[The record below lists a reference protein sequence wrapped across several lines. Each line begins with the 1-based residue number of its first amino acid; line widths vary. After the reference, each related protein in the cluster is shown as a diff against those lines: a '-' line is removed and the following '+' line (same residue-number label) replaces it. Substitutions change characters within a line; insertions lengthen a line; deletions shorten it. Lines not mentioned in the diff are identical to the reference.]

1 MSFSAN
7 PDFSQLV
14 EIGPDAARLGFRAAI
29 SDAGGGLDVGD
40 DVRVA
45 PKSAR

>member
-1 MSFSAN
+1 MRRGWGS
-7 PDFSQLV
+7 
-14 EIGPDAARLGFRAAI
+14 GRAI

>member
-1 MSFSAN
+1 MR
-7 PDFSQLV
+7 
-14 EIGPDAARLGFRAAI
+14 ARLGFRAAI